1 MTARISS
8 KEACST
14 PIKPDAAELR
24 KTVED
29 CDEAL
34 VLLLHERARALETVR
49 SPAALETS
57 FLSLLLQLWSL
68 EGPADGIPS
77 AELSPSEMDRVKQ
90 AHSCCKE
97 EGRSSLSDSAIVS
110 VFQASSWTSCAS
122 SSRLISQ
129 QELSRVCSQI
139 RDSVAYLG
147 PPATFTHQVG
157 FGVAP
162 VENSTE
168 GAISQ
173 TLDLLATTELQVVA
187 EVCLDI
193 RHNMLSNADLHRIQ
207 RVFSHPQ
214 ALAQCRG
221 GFSSILGPAQV
232 QQANLPGAEIIAE
245 SSTARAAQLAA
256 QAKVQEELPEEGIAA
271 ISSLLASELYDLPV
285 KATSIQDLSNNMT
298 RFVVVRQQSPGGM
311 PDTQPTGDD
320 KTMLVLCMA
329 DRVGALH
336 DVLHAFQQRS
346 VNLARIESRPSKSKA
361 WEYIFFVDMHGHYKD
376 ENIQGVLLDLKQQ
389 CSFVRVLGS
398 FPFIRQPSAHTSRK
412 T

>member
-1 MTARISS
+1 MASSRSGVSGLLRMTARISS

-34 VLLLHERARALETVR
+34 VLLLHERARALET
-49 SPAALETS
+49 
-57 FLSLLLQLWSL
+57 LWSL

-110 VFQASSWTSCAS
+110 VFQ
-122 SSRLISQ
+122 
-129 QELSRVCSQI
+129 ELSRVCSQI

-147 PPATFTHQVG
+147 PPATFTHQAARSRFGLNAIYLQCDRIPDVFQAVERGKVG

-221 GFSSILGPAQV
+221 WL
-232 QQANLPGAEIIAE
+232 QANLPGAEIIAE

-256 QAKVQEELPEEGIAA
+256 QAKPEEGIAA